1 MFRAMLEAYKG
12 RVPIIGL
19 LTDTYDHE
27 HCIRNILGKELKDVI
42 QNFPGLVGARA
53 DSGDPE
59 QVPAETTEW
68 LMESFG
74 YEVNSKGFKVL
85 PPYIRVVQG
94 DGLTLE
100 TFRGLYIELERRGLS
115 ADNVFCG
122 MGGGLLQRLNRD
134 TLNFGQKTN
143 AVCINGQWIDVCK
156 TPTGS
161 SMKHSKPG
169 RLALKYSDDD
179 YQTVRKDSI
188 PAEENL
194 LKPVFRNGKL
204 LHMWNFA
211 ELIERSERKVPESY
225 YKDVITPMRIF
236 SPLAGY

>member
-1 MFRAMLEAYKG
+1 
-12 RVPIIGL
+12 
-19 LTDTYDHE
+19 
-27 HCIRNILGKELKDVI
+27 
-42 QNFPGLVGARA
+42 
-53 DSGDPE
+53 
-59 QVPAETTEW
+59 
-68 LMESFG
+68 
-74 YEVNSKGFKVL
+74 
-85 PPYIRVVQG
+85 
-94 DGLTLE
+94 
-100 TFRGLYIELERRGLS
+100 
-115 ADNVFCG
+115 
-122 MGGGLLQRLNRD
+122 
-134 TLNFGQKTN
+134 
-143 AVCINGQWIDVCK
+143 
-156 TPTGS
+156 
-161 SMKHSKPG
+161 MKHSKPG

>member
-1 MFRAMLEAYKG
+1 
-12 RVPIIGL
+12 
-19 LTDTYDHE
+19 
-27 HCIRNILGKELKDVI
+27 
-42 QNFPGLVGARA
+42 
-53 DSGDPE
+53 
-59 QVPAETTEW
+59 VPADTTEW

-74 YEVNSKGFKVL
+74 HEVNSKGFKVL

-143 AVCINGQWIDVCK
+143 AVCISGEWIDVCK

-169 RLALKYSDDD
+169 RLALKHSDGD

-204 LHMWNFA
+204 LRMWNFA
-211 ELIERSERKVPESY
+211 EVIERSERKVPESY
-225 YKDVITPMRIF
+225 YKDVIAPMRIF
-236 SPLAGY
+236 SSLAGY